1 MSTRRRKTE
10 PAIPDVP
17 AGDEAAPPT
26 VVDLN
31 RYVPA
36 YLTWIA
42 NKLSRGASAHYL
54 AAFDTGIETWRCL
67 VLLAIEGAISAQQV
81 SRVIGMDK
89 ASVSRCFKSMQSKGL
104 ISMDLD
110 AADGRLR
117 IARLTPDGRALHDR
131 IMGVAL
137 ERERA
142 FLSVLSA
149 SEQETLIS
157 LLRRLHEN
165 LPAVDAATLAY
176 LANKPV

>member
-1 MSTRRRKTE
+1 MTVETDLSLT
-10 PAIPDVP
+10 
-17 AGDEAAPPT
+17 G

-54 AAFDTGIETWRCL
+54 SAFDTGIETWRCL
-67 VLLAIEGAISAQQV
+67 VLLAIEGAINAQQV
-81 SRVIGMDK
+81 SKVTGMDK
-89 ASVSRCFKSMQSKGL
+89 ASVSRCFKTMQAKGL

-110 AADGRLR
+110 ATDGRLR
-117 IARLTPDGRALHDR
+117 IARLTPAGRALHDR

-137 ERERA
+137 AREKI
-142 FLSVLSA
+142 FLSVLDVH
-149 SEQETLIS
+149 EQEILID

-165 LPAVDAATLAY
+165 LPAVEAATVAY
-176 LANKPV
+176 LQAQPPAVKARKAAR